1 MKFFTLLAI
10 LTFLS
15 FAETKNCGC
24 SEASHSRAA
33 ELVGE
38 KKLNFTVIGMS
49 CESCEKGLTEKL
61 KKEEGIIS
69 VDKVNHQEKLVMV
82 TVKPEVCETVIKQ
95 AITKAGY
102 FVKDETKK

>member
-1 MKFFTLLAI
+1 MKFLTLFAI
-10 LTFLS
+10 LACLS

-49 CESCEKGLTEKL
+49 CGSCEKGLTEKL
-61 KKEEGIIS
+61 KKVEGIIS
-69 VDKVNHQEKLVMV
+69 VDKVDHQEKAVAV
-82 TVKPEVCETVIKQ
+82 TVKPDVCETTLKE

-102 FVKDETKK
+102 LVKDEAKK